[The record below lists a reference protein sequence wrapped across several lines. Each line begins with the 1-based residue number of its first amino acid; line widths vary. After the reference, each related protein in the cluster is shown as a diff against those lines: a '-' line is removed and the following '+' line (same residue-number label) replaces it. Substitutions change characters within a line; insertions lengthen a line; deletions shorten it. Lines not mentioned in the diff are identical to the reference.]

1 MKNPIENNEASHNYV
16 IGANVGGIYA
26 ENFTLY
32 LNGNNNNFI
41 HCGETHGTNNC
52 NSNSF
57 SISVTAPTPKYNYLT
72 EIYDKLTYSNRAK
85 VMSLI
90 ETLLEEQ
97 ESQT

>member
-32 LNGNNNNFI
+32 LNGNNNN
-41 HCGETHGTNNC
+41 
-52 NSNSF
+52 
-57 SISVTAPTPKYNYLT
+57 YLT

-85 VMSLI
+85 VLSLI